1 MINPLFELE
10 RAICAS
16 QQRFAIAHLRFNPRP
31 EDERMEELRQEYE
44 AILGLLES
52 EFLGALIS
60 GDWSE
65 FDQFVNDFKTQCT
78 STPTTITEAVD
89 DDHNLSAATRD
100 AIAYSTNH

>member
-1 MINPLFELE
+1 VRRSPPLNHLVELE
-10 RAICAS
+10 RALADIRLS
-16 QQRFAIAHLRFNPRP
+16 P
-31 EDERMEELRQEYE
+31 EPLDERTEELKQQYE
-44 AILGLLES
+44 TVLTLLET

-89 DDHNLSAATRD
+89 DDP
-100 AIAYSTNH
+100 TN

>member
-1 MINPLFELE
+1 LNHLVELE
-10 RAICAS
+10 RALADIRLS
-16 QQRFAIAHLRFNPRP
+16 P
-31 EDERMEELRQEYE
+31 EPLDERTEELKQQYE
-44 AILGLLES
+44 TVLTLLEA

-89 DDHNLSAATRD
+89 DDP
-100 AIAYSTNH
+100 TN